1 MKIIL
6 ILASLQ
12 FLPVYAS
19 HDTTNTV
26 GEAIFSWS
34 TLIWLISWALI
45 FLAIIG
51 LYKYTKRKSSR
62 YSS

>member
-6 ILASLQ
+6 ILVSLQ
-12 FLPVYAS
+12 FLPAFAS
-19 HDTTNTV
+19 HDTPHTV
-26 GEAIFSWS
+26 GEIIFSWD
-34 TLIWLISWALI
+34 TAIWLISWALI
-45 FLAIIG
+45 ILAIIG